1 MTCTD
6 GTKLPL
12 YVIVEK
18 ILAAEETLPEQW
30 LLAGTTGYDFLNS
43 AGGCSC
49 RRPAWRKWL
58 RSTAASST
66 SGPIFARRPNGGSG

>member
-1 MTCTD
+1 MTCTNSA
-6 GTKLPL
+6 TLPL

-43 AGGCSC
+43 VGGLFVDP
-49 RRPAWRKWL
+49 PATRK
-58 RSTAASST
+58 
-66 SGPIFARRPNGGSG
+66 